1 MNGNRCKYLLVAA
14 LLTPES
20 PAATQDLQVTAS
32 VDAEEIGV
40 HDQLQLTISVSGPDS
55 GNAQAPRLPRF
66 AGFDVVGG
74 PNVSTQF
81 QWINGRTSSSR
92 SYTYILLPRKTGKQ
106 TIDAIEVQAGGKV
119 FRANPITVS
128 VRAGSIQPSQPRS
141 ADPFSDEGLLPG
153 RGGSG
158 NEVFVEAEIDRK
170 RAYPGQQVT
179 LTYHLYTRVGV
190 TGLQLEESPALTGF
204 WLEEIDVDKNPRP
217 ERRIIS
223 GREYLDY
230 VIKRQALFPNAPGK
244 LKIPPATFA
253 VSARTGGDFFGI
265 FSQSETLYRKT
276 DELFLEV
283 LPLPAEQQPAD
294 FSGAVGSYNLTAS
307 VDKSEA
313 ATGDAVSLRVRL
325 SGRGNLKMVPDITLP
340 QLQDFTIYSSK
351 QAANVRVLEGKWI
364 GGEKTWE
371 YVLVPKAPGEQ
382 LIPPIT
388 MVHFNPDK
396 TVYETLRTAPLTIK
410 VVRGADAG
418 SVLSGLS
425 GVGKQPLTRQGTD
438 INFIKLSE
446 PSLLASG
453 RPIYRSP
460 WYYVLFA
467 LPIAANIAL
476 VLYRRE
482 RRRQLS
488 DIRLAKSRRARR
500 TALVHLR
507 KASKA
512 GREDPRRF
520 YDGAAMS
527 LSGYLADRYN
537 LPEIALAS
545 DQLERTLTAGGVK
558 ADLIREAIAC
568 LQECDFGRFVSAS
581 YSPERTRD
589 LTRRIR
595 RLIDSFEES

>member
-1 MNGNRCKYLLVAA
+1 MNADRCTYLLLAVLLAPAA
-14 LLTPES
+14 A
-20 PAATQDLQVTAS
+20 AATQDLQVTAS
-32 VDAEEIGV
+32 VDAEEVGV
-40 HDQLQLTISVSGPDS
+40 QDQLQLTISVSGPDS
-55 GNAQAPRLPRF
+55 GNAEAPRLPRF

-74 PNVSTQF
+74 PNVGTQF

-92 SYTYILLPRKTGKQ
+92 SYTYTLLPKKPGKH

-119 FRANPITVS
+119 FRTDPITVS
-128 VRAGSIQPSQPRS
+128 VRAGSVQPSQRRS
-141 ADPFSDEGLLPG
+141 ADPFGGEGLLPG
-153 RGGSG
+153 RGASG
-158 NEVFVEAEIDRK
+158 NEVFVEAEIDRN

-190 TGLQLEESPALTGF
+190 TGLQLQESPTLTGF

-217 ERRIIS
+217 ERRNIG
-223 GREYLDY
+223 GREHLDY

-253 VSARTGGDFFGI
+253 ISARTGGDFFGI

-276 DELFLEV
+276 EELFLDV

-294 FSGAVGSYNLTAS
+294 FSGAVGSYNLAAS

-313 ATGDAVSLRVRL
+313 ATGDAVSLHVRL
-325 SGRGNLKMVPDITLP
+325 SGRGNLKMVSDITLP
-340 QLQDFTIYSSK
+340 RLQDFTIYSSK
-351 QAANVRVLEGKWI
+351 QAVNVRVFEGKWI

-396 TVYETLRTAPLTIK
+396 SVYETLRTAPLSIK
-410 VVRGADAG
+410 VVRGSDAG
-418 SVLSGLS
+418 GVLSGLS

-446 PSLLASG
+446 PSLLASR

-460 WYYVLFA
+460 WYYLLFA

-476 VLYRRE
+476 ALYKRE

-488 DIRLAKSRRARR
+488 DIGLAKSRRARR
-500 TALVHLR
+500 TALAHLR
-507 KASKA
+507 KAAKA

-520 YDGAAMS
+520 YDDAAKS

-545 DQLERTLTAGGVK
+545 DQLERTLTAGGVRP
-558 ADLIREAIAC
+558 DLIGEALAS

-581 YSPERTRD
+581 DSPEKTRE

-595 RLIDSFEES
+595 KLIDALEES